1 LLFNHNI
8 VLPFTNTITD
18 HFETLADGDPQLQF
32 AHTFSRRTGAGTSP
46 KPAPSQPFLGPVL
59 HTLPAHDVF
68 CQLTYFIQTYSL
80 TEEWSIQKITSFVS
94 IVSLQNKIGSR
105 GSTSYIWNNSKL
117 ALLFPNLAHD
127 MRVII
132 VKYHAQSRNNENM
145 SSSMKS
151 YQFLRRKIE
160 RGLYLLDQTC
170 LPD

>member
-1 LLFNHNI
+1 
-8 VLPFTNTITD
+8 
-18 HFETLADGDPQLQF
+18 
-32 AHTFSRRTGAGTSP
+32 
-46 KPAPSQPFLGPVL
+46 
-59 HTLPAHDVF
+59 
-68 CQLTYFIQTYSL
+68 
-80 TEEWSIQKITSFVS
+80 
-94 IVSLQNKIGSR
+94 
-105 GSTSYIWNNSKL
+105 L

-170 LPD
+170 LPDWQGNFFPERLSSWPEEGNLLNKHAVEHMHD